1 MTLRHVALFRWREG
15 TTSAQIE
22 GVQVGLSRLPAAVPS
37 IRSYA
42 HGPDAGL
49 GEGRWDYAVVADFDD
64 AVGFE
69 AYVGHPAHVEVR
81 DALIAPLLAD
91 RSNVQVRL

>member
-22 GVQVGLSRLPAAVPS
+22 AVRAGLSSLPAAVPS
-37 IRSYA
+37 IRSYT
-42 HGPDAGL
+42 HGPDAEL
-49 GEGRWDYAVVADFDD
+49 GEGRWDYAVVVDFDD
-64 AVGFE
+64 AAGFE

-81 DALIAPLLAD
+81 DTLIAPLLAD
-91 RSNVQVRL
+91 RGNVQLRL

>member
-1 MTLRHVALFRWREG
+1 MTLRHVAVFRWREG

-22 GVQVGLSRLPAAVPS
+22 AVHAGLSSLPRAVPS
-37 IRSYA
+37 IRSYT

-64 AVGFE
+64 ASGFE
-69 AYVGHPAHVEVR
+69 AYVAHPAHVEVR
-81 DALIAPLLAD
+81 DTLIAPLLAD
-91 RSNVQVRL
+91 RANVQLPL